1 MTTSKANKATIKVAI
16 DDGYA
21 RTKVQLPGQAPQ
33 SFITSVKPG
42 RSGRSSISGHKSSS
56 VYTVNG
62 QDFTVDEEV
71 SSEDTR
77 YEGYHGSELNLVA
90 VHHALHKNN
99 LAGHEVELCVG
110 LPLDRF
116 YQKTGGEDEAAI
128 KGKKDALL
136 QPVIRVNGQGGE
148 QVIITNVSIVSQAIA
163 AFIDYVYDDEMMPR
177 NDPSLSTIVVDIG
190 GQTTDVAYI
199 VDGAEIVHAKS
210 ATHNSGVLNVH
221 QKLRELLSSRFKT
234 PEGEISPRVIDQV
247 ARTGDFK
254 VFGKIEN
261 VKDLV
266 HDACSD
272 VQGELERFMTRL
284 IGSASYV
291 DRVIFVGGG
300 ANLFQGLLKNFPHSV
315 IIPEPDFA
323 NVRGLAK
330 ATMA

>member
-1 MTTSKANKATIKVAI
+1 MTTSKGSTPRICVAI

-21 RTKVQLPGQAPQ
+21 RTKVQVPGQPPA

-42 RSGRSSISGHKSSS
+42 RSGRSSISGSKSSS

-62 QDFTVDEEV
+62 QDFTVDEET

-99 LAGHEVELCVG
+99 LAGTEVDLCVG

-116 YQKTGGEDEAAI
+116 YQKTGGEDEVAVRR
-128 KGKKDALL
+128 KKEALL
-136 QPVIRVNGQGGE
+136 KPVIRVNGADGD
-148 QVIITNVSIVSQAIA
+148 QVKIANVSIAPQAIA
-163 AFIDYVYDDEMMPR
+163 AFIDFVYDDNMMPR
-177 NDPSLSTIVVDIG
+177 NDPTLSTIVVDIG

-199 VDGAEIVHAKS
+199 VDGAEIVHDKS

-221 QKLRELLSSRFKT
+221 HKLRQLLSEKYGT
-234 PEGEISPRVIDQV
+234 PPDEISPRVIDHV
-247 ARTGDFK
+247 ARTGNFK
-254 VFGKIEN
+254 IFGKFEN
-261 VKDLV
+261 VEDLV
-266 HDACSD
+266 LAACSD
-272 VQGELERFMTRL
+272 VQGELARFMTRL
-284 IGSASYV
+284 IGSASYA

-300 ANLFQGLLKNFPHSV
+300 ASLFRGLKEEFPHS
-315 IIPEPDFA
+315 IIVPEPDYA

-330 ATMA
+330 ASQA